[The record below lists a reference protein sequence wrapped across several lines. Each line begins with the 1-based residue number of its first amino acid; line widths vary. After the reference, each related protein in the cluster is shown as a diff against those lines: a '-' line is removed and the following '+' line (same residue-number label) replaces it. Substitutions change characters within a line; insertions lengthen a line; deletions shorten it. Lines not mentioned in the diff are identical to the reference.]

1 MPEST
6 TRVFTVGDDD
16 AEARLD
22 VYLTDSSGQS
32 RSRIKS
38 LMLEGFVT
46 VNGDDHPKPS
56 YRVETGDRI
65 ELREKP
71 SVEPSFLPEKID
83 LDIVYEDEHI
93 IVINKPAGMV
103 VHPARGHYHGTL
115 ASGLLYH
122 SATVAGIGEALKPG
136 LVHRL
141 DMDTSGLLVAALT
154 EQAFGVLSGMIH
166 DREVERNYTA
176 FVWGHPEPRTGT
188 IDAPIGRHPKNR
200 TLKAI
205 TEGGRPSVT
214 NYDTLAWYEFL
225 SKLDVSLKTGRTHQI
240 RVHLES
246 CGHHVFGDH
255 SYGGRDKR
263 LKGFSPE
270 IRERA
275 RFYLKHVHRQALHA
289 SRLAFDHPVTGKQL
303 DFEAPLPDDL
313 AWLQTRLNAE

>member
-1 MPEST
+1 MTDTT

-16 AEARLD
+16 AETRLD
-22 VYLTDSSGQS
+22 VYLADCSDLS

-38 LMLEGFVT
+38 LMLEGFIT
-46 VNGDDHPKPS
+46 VNTDSHPKPS
-56 YRVETGDRI
+56 YRVETGDSI
-65 ELREKP
+65 ELRVKP
-71 SVEPSFLPEKID
+71 SVVPSFLPEKID
-83 LDIVYEDEHI
+83 LDIIYEDEHI

-103 VHPARGHYHGTL
+103 VHPARGHYTGTL

-122 SATVAGIGEALKPG
+122 SAKLADVGEAHKPG

-141 DMDTSGLLVAALT
+141 DMDTTGLLVAALT
-154 EQAFGVLSGMIH
+154 EESFGVLSGMIH
-166 DREVERNYTA
+166 DREVARTYTA
-176 FVWGHPEPRTGT
+176 YVWGHPEPRSGK

-205 TEGGRPSVT
+205 IEGGRPSVT
-214 NYDTLAWYEFL
+214 NYETFAWYEFL
-225 SKLDVSLKTGRTHQI
+225 SKLDVSLMTGRTHQI

-246 CGHHVFGDH
+246 CGHHVFGDP

-275 RFYLKHVHRQALHA
+275 RVYLKHVHRQALHA
-289 SRLAFDHPVTGKQL
+289 SRLAFDHPVTGERMA
-303 DFEAPLPDDL
+303 FEAPLPEDL
-313 AWLQTRLNAE
+313 AWLQAHLDAE